1 MIVKNNSN
9 KRSQTIVSNVD
20 QKIRASIQEMWVA
33 LPDDATYEDLRHQ
46 NTKSI
51 DIRKKILIFE
61 ALFILSVGMIWK
73 WIMSDC

>member
-9 KRSQTIVSNVD
+9 KRSQTIVLNVD

-46 NTKSI
+46 I
-51 DIRKKILIFE
+51 DRLVTR
-61 ALFILSVGMIWK
+61 ALENFREDLHAFPNN
-73 WIMSDC
+73 